1 MKFIAALLA
10 FFATHVAA
18 ADWNS
23 TPEALVRSF
32 QSDYKVWNDAAAS
45 RDSRESS
52 SSAMREAQ
60 QEYDVLLR
68 KYALPDFQG
77 EPIAYGTESSHNP
90 WAERIVSIENDG
102 NRALVKTVFEAEFY
116 SPEYEYE
123 LVRRDGR
130 WYLIQVYLVD
140 EDGRYPGL

>member
-1 MKFIAALLA
+1 MKFIAILLA
-10 FFATHVAA
+10 LFATYVAA

-32 QSDYKVWNDAAAS
+32 QSDYKIWNDTAAS
-45 RDSRESS
+45 RDPRGGSL
-52 SSAMREAQ
+52 SAMEEAQ
-60 QEYDVLLR
+60 REYDMLLR

-77 EPIAYGTESSHNP
+77 EPIAYGTKSSHDP
-90 WAERIVSIENDG
+90 LAERIISVEREG
-102 NRALVKTVFEAEFY
+102 HRALVKTVFEAELY

-123 LVRRDGR
+123 LERRDGR